1 MEQSEPLPGKIEH
14 AGRVVIFS
22 GPSGVGK
29 DTVLDAWIQADPR
42 VERVITYTTRA
53 RRANETNGV
62 DYHFVSEERFRE
74 LEIAG
79 SFLEAKFVHGHYY
92 ASPLAVLSELLAQ
105 GKIAVLKIDVQGALD
120 AMAMLPEAR
129 TIFVLPPSFDE
140 LERRIRERS
149 TEDQAAIGIRLSN
162 AQGELAVADRYEIR
176 VVNDD
181 VERVVRELMELF
193 P

>member
-1 MEQSEPLPGKIEH
+1 MAETEPLISSSAEAGK
-14 AGRVVIFS
+14 VVIFS

-29 DTVLDAWIQADPR
+29 DTVLDAWIAADPR
-42 VERVITYTTRA
+42 VQRVVTYTTRP

-62 DYHFVSEERFRE
+62 DYHFVSENKFRE
-74 LEIAG
+74 LEAAG
-79 SFLEAKFVHGHYY
+79 AFLEAKFVHGNYY
-92 ASPLAVLSELLAQ
+92 ASPLEVLSTMLAQ

-120 AMAMLPEAR
+120 AMALLPNAR
-129 TIFVLPPSFDE
+129 TVFVLPPSFDE
-140 LERRIRERS
+140 LERRIRDRS
-149 TEDQAAIGIRLSN
+149 TEDQAAINVRLTN
-162 AQGELAVADRYEIR
+162 ATGELTLADRYEIR